1 VVAIRLGNDKK
12 GPGFDSL
19 TKPMKDAVK
28 KLFDKMD
35 AQAAQ
40 SNQSTTAPTNANPAP
55 TKLKYEVQ
63 HLFK

>member
-1 VVAIRLGNDKK
+1 
-12 GPGFDSL
+12 
-19 TKPMKDAVK
+19 
-28 KLFDKMD
+28 MD